1 MFPKIGFPFF
11 ILFGEPTRTCHL
23 ARRLLLVDGG
33 RQVQAVAP
41 ADEFA
46 ATGGPVAPS
55 PLALRHEHLHFRLP
69 ARDRDARA
77 ARRKWPG
84 APKQTVIVLRVGFS
98 PAAKE

>member
-1 MFPKIGFPFF
+1 MFSQDRFPFF
-11 ILFGEPTRTCHL
+11 ILVGEPTRTCHL

-33 RQVQAVAP
+33 REVQAVAP

-46 ATGGPVAPS
+46 ATGGPVAVAPS
-55 PLALRHEHLHFRLP
+55 PLALRHEHLHLRLR

-84 APKQTVIVLRVGFS
+84 APKQAFG
-98 PAAKE
+98 